1 MRVKC
6 RTNTITLKLKNTDAF
21 QELINECDKN
31 VMLDEIY
38 TAEAEDDKKL
48 LEAINSKDVT
58 VNIGAAS
65 NA

>member
-1 MRVKC
+1 MRVKSI
-6 RTNTITLKLKNTDAF
+6 TNTITRKLKNTDAF

-38 TAEAEDDKKL
+38 NAEAKDDKKL